1 MYCLRDELVHD
12 RAEREEEV
20 TAMVNLYRMRKLIRD
35 SVKIRWKVERETAK
49 ATKVTTILT
58 GMPRGSDNRNKVED
72 GAIRISDV
80 MDAYRE
86 VLKELEA
93 MKAELDPL
101 IDGLENADDRAVM
114 RLRYINGFSPE
125 DIAEA
130 IHRTDRSIYYYLS
143 RAEDQL
149 ARMYPGKVRK

>member
-1 MYCLRDELVHD
+1 
-12 RAEREEEV
+12 
-20 TAMVNLYRMRKLIRD
+20 MVNLYQMRKLIRD
-35 SVKIRWKVERETAK
+35 MVKIQWKIEQEHAK
-49 ATKVTTILT
+49 ATKTTAVLT
-58 GMPRGSDNRNKVED
+58 GMPHGGSRHNQVED

-80 MDAYRE
+80 KEAYRE
-86 VLKELEA
+86 IVAELER

-101 IDGLENADDRAVM
+101 IGSLDNADDRAVI
-114 RLRYINGFSPE
+114 RLRYIKGFSPE

-149 ARMYPGKVRK
+149 ARKHPDKVSK